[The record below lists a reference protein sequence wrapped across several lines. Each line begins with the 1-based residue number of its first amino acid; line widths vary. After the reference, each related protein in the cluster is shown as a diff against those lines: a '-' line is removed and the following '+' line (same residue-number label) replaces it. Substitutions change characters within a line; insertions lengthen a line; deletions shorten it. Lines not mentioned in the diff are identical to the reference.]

1 MQEGARGRVLKQED
15 ARERIRNE
23 IVILRLAEERKV
35 VYVISNRFGTSI
47 LNSSFIVKHIE
58 KKKEKDTPVI
68 VSITCLRT
76 N

>member
-1 MQEGARGRVLKQED
+1 MLKQED
-15 ARERIRNE
+15 ARERIRYE

-58 KKKEKDTPVI
+58 KKKKKIHLSSSPLLVYERI
-68 VSITCLRT
+68 NIIQ
-76 N
+76 